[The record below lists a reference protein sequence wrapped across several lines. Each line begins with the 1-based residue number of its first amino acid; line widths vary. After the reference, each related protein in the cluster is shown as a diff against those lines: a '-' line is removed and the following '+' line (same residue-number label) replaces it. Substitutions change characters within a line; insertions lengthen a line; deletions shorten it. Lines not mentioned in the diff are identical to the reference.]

1 MSVAPSLP
9 SSTAPSVVGSTS
21 GQPHPSLKVNK
32 WLFSPKCINWVQ
44 NIISK
49 ENTAAALASIG
60 VDKVVSHID
69 AVAAQKLDAEMGEDS
84 PDEGSDGGPSDWD
97 LEKDERVSLL
107 SNKEDEEATSG
118 KVAVDQTMDNKATQ
132 APKPDK
138 STKDNL
144 DKASDEKAFVPGN
157 GNKEGKKCDSWSN
170 SGSRDGPICLN
181 LTLLAMGQKQ
191 KSQLDHVSVQVVQ

>member
-1 MSVAPSLP
+1 M
-9 SSTAPSVVGSTS
+9 
-21 GQPHPSLKVNK
+21 
-32 WLFSPKCINWVQ
+32 
-44 NIISK
+44 
-49 ENTAAALASIG
+49 
-60 VDKVVSHID
+60 
-69 AVAAQKLDAEMGEDS
+69 
-84 PDEGSDGGPSDWD
+84 
-97 LEKDERVSLL
+97 L

-138 STKDNL
+138 STRKTWMKL
-144 DKASDEKAFVPGN
+144 LM
-157 GNKEGKKCDSWSN
+157 KKPLSLVMVTRRARNVTVEIN